1 MADTKKYLDL
11 TGLTTL
17 VNGIKNG
24 DLVAGKAANDVSGRS
39 ITETYATKAE
49 IEALDAVRQ
58 VGDDAQGHQQI
69 ITGIE
74 QKDGKLFAL
83 SAATLDGADITYTLG
98 TDETGPL
105 SAATTVDQALKTLAA
120 KASAQ
125 ELAAADKSVV
135 IGTDGG
141 KTTVKVN
148 IKSGEK
154 VITLDTDNGIYTDIK
169 LSAITPSSTTVKEE
183 YALIASDGT
192 TKLGSSIKIYK
203 DSSLVS
209 ITLEDH
215 DDQEHVG
222 QFLKYTYIDA
232 SGATQSTYVNVSAF
246 LVENEFASGV
256 TANNAGVVHGVVDSS
271 SEKVITGYGTG
282 AEGADVTAD
291 VLTVGGNGFKVN
303 NIQAAIDAKIGT
315 LDVTD
320 TAEAGKYISQ
330 VSETDGK
337 ISVSRADVSGAVL
350 NNYSKGNNGEA
361 VAATDT
367 LNQAISKIENQ
378 VDKAKAAA
386 TTEVVEG
393 TDNDHI
399 AVTSGTSETDG
410 HTIYTIT
417 ATDVASESALTA
429 EITAR
434 KAIDGQN
441 GQTYAANS
449 GANYIS
455 AAESLNDADVKLD
468 TALKSEADR
477 AKSAE
482 TAIDGAV
489 GLTKD
494 TNETRTWTP
503 TTNYSGASATVKA
516 NMQAIDTQVKANEDA
531 ITILNADSGTTG
543 SVKKAIADLDTKI
556 TGNASDTV
564 DSLTLNGLKKKI
576 EAAAAAATTVVAK
589 KEGEVHLSVSAT
601 TDNST
606 SATTYTIETVD
617 VASDSATT
625 TEFNNIEGAVGLK
638 ADGTYSALTGNYV
651 SASTVTSIAKAIE
664 ALDAVI
670 GTKNDTAAQSGDT
683 VYGKIQG
690 TWERVRGTQT
700 EGDPETAVPT
710 LWSLKKDITDVATQA
725 AAAHTKVVPKDSG
738 HVTVTVVDSAD
749 TTGGTTYK
757 KVTIAENDIASA
769 ALVGTLPAD
778 ASTTYS
784 ASTVVQYA
792 KNYTDVQIDALND
805 SFVAITTS
813 EIEDLF

>member
-1 MADTKKYLDL
+1 MADTTKKYLDL
-11 TGLTTL
+11 SGLTTL
-17 VNGIKNG
+17 VQGIKTG
-24 DLVAGKAANDVSGRS
+24 ALVAGKAANDVSGRS

-49 IEALDAVRQ
+49 IEALDAVKQ

-83 SAATLDGADITYTLG
+83 SAATLDGTDITYTLG
-98 TDETGPL
+98 TGETGPL
-105 SAATTVDQALKTLAA
+105 SAATTVDEALKTLAA

-135 IGTDGG
+135 IGSAGG

-192 TKLGSSIKIYK
+192 TQLGSSIKIYK

-282 AEGADVTAD
+282 EAGADVTAD

-320 TAEAGKYISQ
+320 TAVDGKYVSQ

-350 NNYSKGNNGEA
+350 NNYSKGNNSDA

-367 LNQAISKIENQ
+367 LNQAISKLENQ

-393 TDNDHI
+393 TDNAHI

-441 GQTYAANS
+441 GQTYAANT

-455 AAESLNDADVKLD
+455 DAGSLNDADVKLD

-489 GLTKD
+489 GLTKG
-494 TNETRTWTP
+494 TNETRTWIP
-503 TTNYSGASATVKA
+503 TTNYSGASATVKN
-516 NMQAIDTQVKANEDA
+516 NMQAIDTQVKANETA
-531 ITILNADSGTTG
+531 IATLNGDSGTTG
-543 SVKKAIADLDTKI
+543 SVAKAIADLDTKI
-556 TGNASDTV
+556 TGNESSDTV
-564 DSLTLNGLKKKI
+564 NSLTLNGLKKKI

-589 KEGEVHLSVSAT
+589 DAQASHLTLSSAT
-601 TDNST
+601 TEGG
-606 SATTYTIETVD
+606 ATTYTIGESD
-617 VASDSATT
+617 IASDSEVT
-625 TEFNNIEGAVGLK
+625 NIETAVGLN

-651 SASTVTSIAKAIE
+651 SANGIGSIAKAIE
-664 ALDAVI
+664 ALDTVI
-670 GTKNDTAAQSGDT
+670 GPKNDTAAHSGDT

-690 TWERVRGTQT
+690 TWERVRGTNGTSDADQST
-700 EGDPETAVPT
+700 PT
-710 LWSLKKDITDVATQA
+710 LWSLKKDIEDLDAKA
-725 AAAHTKVVPKDSG
+725 AAAHTKVDPKNSG
-738 HVTVTVVDSAD
+738 HVTVTVVNSAD

-757 KVTIAENDIASA
+757 RVTIDENDIASA
-769 ALVGTLPAD
+769 NYVGTFTAL
-778 ASTTYS
+778 SGET
-784 ASTVVQYA
+784 TVVA
-792 KNYTDVQIDALND
+792 HAEKYTDSAVTALDN
-805 SFVAITTS
+805 SFKRITDD
-813 EIEDLF
+813 EITALFT

>member
-11 TGLTTL
+11 SGLTTL
-17 VNGIKNG
+17 VQGIKTG
-24 DLVAGKAANDVSGRS
+24 ALVAGKAANDVSGRS
-39 ITETYATKAE
+39 ITETYATKDE
-49 IEALDAVRQ
+49 IAALDADFSLGKSGGTQYVM
-58 VGDDAQGHQQI
+58 
-69 ITGIE
+69 TGIE
-74 QKDGKLFAL
+74 QVDGQITAVD
-83 SAATLDGADITYTLG
+83 ATVLDGTDITYTKG
-98 TDETGPL
+98 TGETGPL
-105 SAATTVDQALKTLAA
+105 SAATTVDEALKTLAA

-135 IGTDGG
+135 IGAAEG
-141 KTTVKVN
+141 KTIVKVN

-154 VITLDTDNGIYTDIK
+154 VIKLDSTGDGGIFTNLNVVKITESLPATIKERYELRDSDNTKIGESIDI
-169 LSAITPSSTTVKEE
+169 A
-183 YALIASDGT
+183 
-192 TKLGSSIKIYK
+192 K
-203 DSSLVS
+203 DSHIVS
-209 ITLEDH
+209 ITYISDSSDAHYQNL
-215 DDQEHVG
+215 QYV
-222 QFLKYTYIDA
+222 YIDA
-232 SGATQSTYVNVSAF
+232 SGATQTEYIDVSA
-246 LVENEFASGV
+246 LVLEAEFASGITV
-256 TANNAGVVHGVVDSS
+256 TNHIAHGVVDST
-271 SEKVITGYGTG
+271 SETDSQDTPV
-282 AEGADVTAD
+282 AF
-291 VLTVGGNGFKVN
+291 LTVGADGFKLN
-303 NIQAAIDAKIGT
+303 GIKAEIERKINA

-320 TAEAGKYISQ
+320 TAEAGKYVSQ

-350 NNYSKGNNGEA
+350 NNYSKGNDGAA

-367 LNQAISKIENQ
+367 LNQAISKLEVQ

-393 TDNDHI
+393 TDNAHI
-399 AVTSGTSETDG
+399 AVTSGTSSTDN

-455 AAESLNDADVKLD
+455 DAGSLNDADVKLD

-477 AKSAE
+477 ANSAE

-489 GLTKD
+489 GLTKG

-503 TTNYSGASATVKA
+503 TTNYSGASATVKD

-531 ITILNADSGTTG
+531 IDTLNANSATTG
-543 SVKKAIADLDTKI
+543 SVAKAIADLDTKI
-556 TGNASDTV
+556 TGNESSDTV
-564 DSLTLNGLKKKI
+564 NSLTLNGLKKKI

-589 KEGEVHLSVSAT
+589 KTGEAHLDVVET
-601 TDNST
+601 TDSTT
-606 SATTYTIETVD
+606 SAKTYTIETVD

-625 TEFNNIEGAVGLK
+625 AEFDNIEGAVGLK

-664 ALDAVI
+664 AIDAAI
-670 GTKNDTAAQSGDT
+670 GNVGNSSADTT
-683 VYGKIQG
+683 VYGKIA
-690 TWERVRGTQT
+690 ERWYKTIGVERTIPDYSGGAT
-700 EGDPETAVPT
+700 PT
-710 LWSLKKDITDVATQA
+710 LWGLKEELDKVSAEA
-725 AAAHTKVVPKDSG
+725 SAAHTKVNAKTPG
-738 HVTVTVVDSAD
+738 TGEHITVAVVEQTDP
-749 TTGGTTYK
+749 TTGAKYDE
-757 KVTIAENDIASA
+757 VTITEADIASA

-778 ASTTYS
+778 ASSTYS

-792 KNYTDVQIDALND
+792 KNYTDVQIDALDD
-805 SFVAITTS
+805 SFVAIMTS
-813 EIEDLF
+813 EIEGLF

>member
-11 TGLTTL
+11 SGLTTL
-17 VNGIKNG
+17 VQGIKTG
-24 DLVAGKAANDVSGRS
+24 ALVAGKAANDVSGRS

-49 IEALDAVRQ
+49 IEALDADVTLGKSGTTQMVMTAIKQ
-58 VGDDAQGHQQI
+58 VNGQI
-69 ITGIE
+69 TEVEG
-74 QKDGKLFAL
+74 AV
-83 SAATLDGADITYTLG
+83 LDGADITYTKG
-98 TDETGPL
+98 TSETGPL
-105 SAATTVDQALKTLAA
+105 SAATTVDEALKTLAA

-135 IGTDGG
+135 IGTAEG

-154 VITLDTDNGIYTDIK
+154 VIKLDSTGDGGIFTNLNVVKVTESLPATIKERYELRDSDNVKIGESIDI
-169 LSAITPSSTTVKEE
+169 A
-183 YALIASDGT
+183 
-192 TKLGSSIKIYK
+192 K
-203 DSSLVS
+203 DSHIVS
-209 ITLEDH
+209 INYITNSGDTHYQNLEY
-215 DDQEHVG
+215 V
-222 QFLKYTYIDA
+222 YIDA
-232 SGATQSTYVNVSAF
+232 SGVTQTTYVDMSS
-246 LVENEFASGV
+246 LVLEAEFASGV
-256 TANNAGVVHGVVDSS
+256 TVTDHIVHGVVDAN
-271 SEKVITGYGTG
+271 SEKDSQETPV
-282 AEGADVTAD
+282 AF
-291 VLTVGGNGFKVN
+291 LTVGANGFKLN
-303 NIQAAIDAKIGT
+303 GIKAEIERKINA

-320 TAEAGKYISQ
+320 TTEAGKYVSQ

-350 NNYSKGNNGEA
+350 NNYSKGTDSAA

-367 LNQAISKIENQ
+367 LNQAISKLENQ

-393 TDNDHI
+393 TDNAHI

-434 KAIDGQN
+434 KTIDGQN

-449 GANYIS
+449 NANYIAS
-455 AAESLNDADVKLD
+455 AESLNDADVKLD

-489 GLTKD
+489 GLTKG
-494 TNETRTWTP
+494 TNEARTWTP

-516 NMQAIDTQVKANEDA
+516 NMQAIDTQVKANETA
-531 ITILNADSGTTG
+531 ITLLNNTSAVTG
-543 SVKKAIADLDTKI
+543 SVKEQVATAKSEIIGT
-556 TGNASDTV
+556 SE
-564 DSLTLNGLKKKI
+564 DSSSTLTLNGLKKKI
-576 EAAAAAATTVVAK
+576 EDAAAAATTVVAK
-589 KEGEVHLSVSAT
+589 DAQASHLTLSSAT
-601 TDNST
+601 TEGG
-606 SATTYTIETVD
+606 ATTYTIGESD
-617 VASDSATT
+617 IASDSEVT
-625 TEFNNIEGAVGLK
+625 NIETAVGLN

-664 ALDAVI
+664 ALDTVI
-670 GTKNDTAAQSGDT
+670 GPKNDTAANSGNT

-690 TWERVRGTQT
+690 TWERVRGTKQT
-700 EGDPETAVPT
+700 GDSDQATPT
-710 LWSLKKDITDVATQA
+710 LWSLKKDIEDLDAKA
-725 AAAHTKVVPKDSG
+725 AAAHTKVDPKDSG

-769 ALVGTLPAD
+769 ALVGELPDD

-792 KNYTDVQIDALND
+792 KNYTDVQIDALDD

-813 EIEDLF
+813 EIEGLF

>member
-1 MADTKKYLDL
+1 MADTTKKYLDL
-11 TGLTTL
+11 SGLTTL
-17 VNGIKNG
+17 VQGIKTG
-24 DLVAGKAANDVSGRS
+24 ALVAGKAANDANGNS
-39 ITETYATKAE
+39 ITATYATKAE
-49 IEALDAVRQ
+49 IEALDADVTLGKSGTTQMVMTAIKQ
-58 VGDDAQGHQQI
+58 VNGQI
-69 ITGIE
+69 TEVEG
-74 QKDGKLFAL
+74 AV
-83 SAATLDGADITYTLG
+83 LDGTDITYTQG
-98 TDETGPL
+98 AGETGPL

-148 IKSGEK
+148 IKSGER
-154 VITLDTDNGIYTDIK
+154 VIK
-169 LSAITPSSTTVKEE
+169 LDSTDGGGIFTNLNVVKITDGLPATIKERYELHDSDNVKIGESID
-183 YALIASDGT
+183 IA
-192 TKLGSSIKIYK
+192 K
-203 DSSLVS
+203 DSHIVS
-209 ITLEDH
+209 ITYISDSADTHYQNLEY
-215 DDQEHVG
+215 V
-222 QFLKYTYIDA
+222 YIDA
-232 SGATQSTYVNVSAF
+232 SGATKTTYVDMSS
-246 LVENEFASGV
+246 LVLETEFASGITV
-256 TANNAGVVHGVVDSS
+256 TNHIAHGVVDPT
-271 SEKVITGYGTG
+271 SEIDSQDTPV
-282 AEGADVTAD
+282 AF
-291 VLTVGGNGFKVN
+291 LTVGANGFKLSG
-303 NIQAAIDAKIGT
+303 IKDEITRKINA

-320 TAEAGKYISQ
+320 AAVDGKYVSQ

-350 NNYSKGNNGEA
+350 NNYSKGNNSDA

-367 LNQAISKIENQ
+367 LNQAISKLENQ

-489 GLTKD
+489 GLTKG

-516 NMQAIDTQVKANEDA
+516 NMDAIDDQVKTNEDA
-531 ITILNADSGTTG
+531 IATLNGDSDTTG
-543 SVKKAIADLDTKI
+543 SVAKAIADLDTKI
-556 TGNASDTV
+556 TGNESSDTV
-564 DSLTLNGLKKKI
+564 NSLTLNGLKKKI
-576 EAAAAAATTVVAK
+576 EAAAKAATTVVAK
-589 KEGEVHLSVSAT
+589 KSGEAHLDIVET
-601 TDNST
+601 TDSTT
-606 SATTYTIETVD
+606 SAKTYTIETVD
-617 VASDSATT
+617 VASDTATT

-664 ALDAVI
+664 ALDTVI

-690 TWERVRGTQT
+690 TWERVRGTNGTSDADQST
-700 EGDPETAVPT
+700 PT
-710 LWSLKKDITDVATQA
+710 LWSLKKNIEDLDAKA
-725 AAAHTKVVPKDSG
+725 AAAHTKVDPKNSG

-757 KVTIAENDIASA
+757 RVTIDENDIASA
-769 ALVGTLPAD
+769 NYVGTFTAL
-778 ASTTYS
+778 SGET
-784 ASTVVQYA
+784 TVVA
-792 KNYTDVQIDALND
+792 HAEKYTDSAVTALDN
-805 SFVAITTS
+805 SFQRITDD
-813 EIEDLF
+813 EIRALFT